1 MSKWMETKDGRI
13 IDVHYVGKTSVVG
26 FLIKEDDFKLRY
38 GEIIE
43 VDKSNVVEYD
53 NSKGN

>member
-13 IDVHYVGKTSVVG
+13 IEVHYVGKTSVVG

-43 VDKSNVVEYD
+43 VNKSEVVEYD
-53 NSKGN
+53 SN